1 MKKSKVFMG
10 AWECLIVELPVYFNI
25 IKIKPLT
32 YSIYAVLWIVHC
44 SFTIVSFHV
53 CLLFCKMQ
61 SHFNLNSCAILLLYG
76 IFYYLIIITVLSD
89 AIVFA
94 EYDGP
99 MLCQF
104 DSVTEKV
111 IHELIVQSPAKSCML
126 DPIPTSL
133 LKQCLD
139 DLVPLVT
146 ANFSASFAT
155 STIPRQFKQV
165 VVIPLLKKSRL
176 DTNNLKH
183 FRPVSNLLFV

>member
-1 MKKSKVFMG
+1 
-10 AWECLIVELPVYFNI
+10 
-25 IKIKPLT
+25 
-32 YSIYAVLWIVHC
+32 
-44 SFTIVSFHV
+44 
-53 CLLFCKMQ
+53 MQ

-99 MLCQF
+99 MLGQF

-176 DTNNLKH
+176 DTNNLKQ